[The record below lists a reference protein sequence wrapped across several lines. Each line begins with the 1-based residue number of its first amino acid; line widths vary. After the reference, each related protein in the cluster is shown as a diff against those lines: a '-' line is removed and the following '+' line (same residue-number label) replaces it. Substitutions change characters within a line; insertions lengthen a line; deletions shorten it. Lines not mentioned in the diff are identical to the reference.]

1 MSDRLQAV
9 ASRFHLDSGRLQFT
23 LRTFFAA
30 VIALFLAI
38 TLGLEHP
45 NWSVMGVLS
54 ASQPTRERLFQK
66 GLLRALGSVIGA
78 VGGVLI
84 LLAAGSEIFLMLGLL
99 SVWIG
104 CCVAGTVLL
113 RGLFSYFAMVCS
125 FTAAMVVLLVSDQ
138 PDSVW
143 VLGVDR
149 MLTAFVGVA
158 VAGVIGAL
166 FTPRSG
172 SLYGVQDL
180 NRALIELFSH
190 LGGPYEP
197 QRAEKLLFDLM
208 KVEVTLDA
216 KSDGSPRRS
225 QQIRALRRTLSAML
239 ALSLWHG
246 RRGTDISA
254 AVSEKLAE
262 VSRHLREG
270 ATLESV
276 LPLVHEAATFT
287 EQDEPG
293 LAVYLGKLTG
303 ELEALSNPAAQGA
316 SSRVYLY
323 RDWATARLAFVRVV
337 IAFWL
342 LGLVW
347 MLTGWAASVYL
358 IISATVMISV
368 YSSADE
374 PLGLARQS
382 FVGQVIGV
390 LAGLLCIGLFW
401 PLSGSVWV
409 AAVPVA
415 ALLLPGAVAWAHPR
429 LTIVGY
435 DIVMS
440 MMLLLNPW
448 LYGDLDL
455 TGALPI
461 GIAIVSGPLIVMCLF
476 RLLLP
481 VDTQAKARS
490 IRRMVRHELEAMSRR
505 FGSMSFQ
512 QWEIWHA
519 RLYLRILR
527 LAHLQHLSG
536 KPLQNIAGEGMSWF
550 DLSDSIAMLHGIVRD
565 PHDDPRLVRAARLAL
580 RRMARLGPQTEAAG
594 RSLGWVIRRLPEDAD
609 GKATMIRAADYL
621 ADSRRSLT
629 S

>member
-1 MSDRLQAV
+1 MPEKIQAV
-9 ASRFHLDSGRLQFT
+9 ASRLHLDTERLQFT

-30 VIALFLAI
+30 VIALYLAI
-38 TLGLEHP
+38 ALGLEHP

-66 GLLRALGSVIGA
+66 GLLRAVGSVVGA
-78 VGGVLI
+78 VAGVLI
-84 LLAAGSEIFLMLGLL
+84 LLASGSQTILMLGLL
-99 SVWIG
+99 SIWIG
-104 CCVAGTVLL
+104 LCVAGTVLL
-113 RGLFSYFAMVCS
+113 RGLFSYFSMVCS

-143 VLGVDR
+143 VLGMDR

-180 NRALIELFSH
+180 NQALKELFSH
-190 LGGPYEP
+190 LSGSYDP
-197 QRAEKLLFDLM
+197 QRAEQFLFDLM
-208 KVEVTLDA
+208 KVEVTLDT

-225 QQIRALRRTLSAML
+225 RQIRAVRRTLSAML
-239 ALSLWHG
+239 ALSLYHG
-246 RRGTDISA
+246 RRTENVSA
-254 AVSEKLAE
+254 AMRERLTWM
-262 VSRHLREG
+262 RHYLEEG
-270 ATLESV
+270 TELEGIV
-276 LPLVHEAATFT
+276 PLLHEAAMSSEHDDTV
-287 EQDEPG
+287 
-293 LAVYLGKLTG
+293 LATYLRKLAQ
-303 ELEALSNPAAQGA
+303 ELEALSDPATQNA

-323 RDWATARLAFVRVV
+323 RDWSTARLAFVRVV

-347 MLTGWAASVYL
+347 MLTGWDASVYL

-374 PLGLARQS
+374 PSGLVRQS

-390 LAGLLCIGLFW
+390 LAGLICIGLFW
-401 PLSGSVWV
+401 PLSDSVWM
-409 AAVPVA
+409 AALPVA
-415 ALLLPGAVAWAHPR
+415 ALLLPGAIAWAHPR

-448 LYGDLDL
+448 LYADMNLIQ
-455 TGALPI
+455 ALPT
-461 GIAIVSGPLIVMCLF
+461 GLAIFSGPLIVMYLF

-481 VDTQAKARS
+481 VDTHTKAQS

-505 FGSMSFQ
+505 FGSMGLQ

-536 KPLQNIAGEGMSWF
+536 KPLKDIAAEGMSWF
-550 DLSDSIAMLHGIVRD
+550 DLSDSIATLHGIVRD
-565 PHDDPRLVRAARLAL
+565 PLAGPRLVRAARLSL
-580 RRMARLGPQTEAAG
+580 RRMARLGVQTHDAG
-594 RSLGWVIRRLPEDAD
+594 RALRRVVCRLPDETD
-609 GKATMIRAADYL
+609 GKTNMVRAANYL
-621 ADSRRSLT
+621 ASRG
-629 S
+629 